1 MTANSRER
9 QQSRLFVP
17 MSENIEAYRVKAIA
31 RVIYGN
37 YFEFAIIFLIVLNA
51 VALALLTFDSL
62 PRSVLVVAR
71 VFDSSVVWVFVAEI
85 LIRIAS
91 YGRKPWMFFTNG
103 WNVFD
108 FLVIALIPL
117 FAGATILLRLL
128 RLLRIVRLLKFLPD
142 FQMLTLS
149 MTKIVKPLGS
159 VALLIGFFLFFYA
172 MAGVY
177 LFGEQNPEKWGDLGL
192 AFVTLT
198 VLLTLEN
205 FPDSLQQGL
214 ESTPFSWLY
223 FVSFMFL
230 VVFTILNVLIGVV
243 LNGMDEARAQTQGD
257 RTQQNT
263 ELAEEDLVATITN
276 RVRDGSLTPS
286 TRKLL
291 KKLLD

>member
-1 MTANSRER
+1 
-9 QQSRLFVP
+9 
-17 MSENIEAYRVKAIA
+17 MSENIEAYRVKPIA
-31 RVIYGN
+31 RIIYGN
-37 YFEFAIIFLIVLNA
+37 YFEFAIILLIVLNA

-62 PRSVLVVAR
+62 PPAILLVAGA
-71 VFDSSVVWVFVAEI
+71 FDSAVVWVFVAEI

-91 YGRKPWMFFTNG
+91 YGSKPWMFFTAP

-128 RLLRIVRLLKFLPD
+128 RLFRIVRLLKFLPD
-142 FQMLTLS
+142 FQMLTVS
-149 MTKIVKPLGS
+149 MARIVKPLGS
-159 VALLIGFFLFFYA
+159 VVVLIGFFLFLYA

-177 LFGEQNPEKWGDLGL
+177 LFGEQNPEQWGDLGL
-192 AFVTLT
+192 AFITLT

-230 VVFTILNVLIGVV
+230 VVFTVLNVLIGVV
-243 LNGMDEARAQTQGD
+243 LNGMDEARAQTEGD
-257 RTQQNT
+257 QTQQNGD
-263 ELAEEDLVATITN
+263 LAEEHLLAALTDRI
-276 RVRDGSLTPS
+276 RDGSLTPS
-286 TRKLL
+286 TRSRL
-291 KKLLD
+291 KKLLG

>member
-1 MTANSRER
+1 M
-9 QQSRLFVP
+9 
-17 MSENIEAYRVKAIA
+17 
-31 RVIYGN
+31 
-37 YFEFAIIFLIVLNA
+37 LNA

-62 PRSVLVVAR
+62 PPVILLVAGA
-71 VFDSSVVWVFVAEI
+71 FDSAVVWVFVAEI

-91 YGRKPWMFFTNG
+91 YGTKPWMFFTAP
-103 WNVFD
+103 WNIFD

-128 RLLRIVRLLKFLPD
+128 RLFRIVRLLKFLPD
-142 FQMLTLS
+142 FQMLAVS
-149 MTKIVKPLGS
+149 MAKIVKPLSS
-159 VALLIGFFLFFYA
+159 VVVLIGFFLFLYA

-177 LFGEQNPEKWGDLGL
+177 LFGEQNPDQWGDLGL
-192 AFVTLT
+192 AFITLT

-230 VVFTILNVLIGVV
+230 VVFTVLNVLIGVV

-257 RTQQNT
+257 QTQQSG
-263 ELAEEDLVATITN
+263 ELAEEHLLAAITD
-276 RVRDGSLTPS
+276 RIRDGSLTLS
-286 TRKLL
+286 TRSRL
-291 KKLLD
+291 KKLLG

>member
-1 MTANSRER
+1 
-9 QQSRLFVP
+9 
-17 MSENIEAYRVKAIA
+17 MSENIEAYRVKPIA
-31 RVIYGN
+31 RIIYGN
-37 YFEFAIIFLIVLNA
+37 YFEFAIILLIVLNA

-62 PRSVLVVAR
+62 PPAILLVAGA
-71 VFDSSVVWVFVAEI
+71 FDSAVVWIFVAEI

-91 YGRKPWMFFTNG
+91 YGKKPWMFFTAP

-128 RLLRIVRLLKFLPD
+128 RLFRIVRLLKFLPD
-142 FQMLTLS
+142 FQMLAVS
-149 MTKIVKPLGS
+149 MTRIVKPLGS
-159 VALLIGFFLFFYA
+159 VVALIGFFLFLYA

-177 LFGEQNPEKWGDLGL
+177 LFGEQNPEQWGDLGL
-192 AFVTLT
+192 AFITLT

-230 VVFTILNVLIGVV
+230 VVFTVLNVLIGVV

-257 RTQQNT
+257 QTQQNGD
-263 ELAEEDLVATITN
+263 LAEEHLLAALTDRI
-276 RVRDGSLTPS
+276 RDGSLTPS
-286 TRKLL
+286 TRSRL
-291 KKLLD
+291 KKLLG

>member
-1 MTANSRER
+1 MTTNSRER
-9 QQSRLFVP
+9 DQSRLFVP
-17 MSENIEAYRVKAIA
+17 MSENIEAYRVKPIA

-37 YFEFAIIFLIVLNA
+37 YFEFSIILLIVLNA
-51 VALALLTFDSL
+51 VALALLTFESL
-62 PRSVLVVAR
+62 PPAVLLVASS
-71 VFDSSVVWVFVAEI
+71 FDSTVVWVFVAEI
-85 LIRIAS
+85 LTRIAS
-91 YGRKPWMFFTNG
+91 YGKKPWMFFTTR

-128 RLLRIVRLLKFLPD
+128 RLFRIVRLLKFLPD
-142 FQMLTLS
+142 FQMLAVSLTR
-149 MTKIVKPLGS
+149 IVKPLGS
-159 VALLIGFFLFFYA
+159 VVVLIGFFLFLYA

-177 LFGEQNPEKWGDLGL
+177 LFGEENPEQWGDLGL
-192 AFVTLT
+192 AFITLT

-230 VVFTILNVLIGVV
+230 VVFTVLNVLIGVV

-257 RTQQNT
+257 RTQQNS
-263 ELAEEDLVATITN
+263 ELAQEQLIAAITD

-286 TRKLL
+286 TRSRL
-291 KKLLD
+291 KKLLG